1 MALKLDNLKNISKAV
16 AKQFIIINVFFIFLI
31 QSCTKIIPIS
41 DLVFKDCIIYS
52 NNQPFTG
59 KYNLN
64 KENRYILTKVL
75 RGRIINEKTFINDLL
90 LIEKKYDSCGSG
102 YQIVYGLKGQ
112 ILSEGQFKNEKRV
125 GSWKYFKND
134 SIYFVEF

>member
-1 MALKLDNLKNISKAV
+1 M
-16 AKQFIIINVFFIFLI
+16 FFYFLI

-41 DLVFKDCIIYS
+41 DLVFKDCLVYS

-59 KYNLN
+59 KYSLN
-64 KENRYILTKVL
+64 KENQYILTKVL
-75 RGRIINEKTFINDLL
+75 RGRMINEKTFINDLL
-90 LIEKKYDSCGSG
+90 LMEKKYDSCGSG

-134 SIYFVEF
+134 SIYFVKF